1 MKKFFPGM
9 LLAGI
14 PDFRKAANETKMRF
28 DIITANP
35 AILQDTINSGL
46 IARAVK
52 AGLLEIEIHH
62 LRDYAEGSY
71 RQIDDAPYGGGV
83 GMVLK
88 PEPFFKCVEELKK
101 QRDYDAVINFTP
113 QGKTL
118 DQKAA
123 NNYSLKKNFILLCG
137 HYKGID
143 ERVNEFLATEEVS
156 IGDFV
161 LSCGDI
167 AALVFIDSVSRLIP
181 GVLGDGES
189 ALTDTFMT
197 ETGFDHPQY
206 TRPPDYE
213 GKKVPEILLSGDHSK
228 ISEWRTQ
235 KAKEKFNKFNKNKAQ
250 E

>member
-1 MKKFFPGM
+1 
-9 LLAGI
+9 
-14 PDFRKAANETKMRF
+14 MRF

-35 AILQDTINSGL
+35 AILQDTLKSGL

-52 AGLLEIEIHH
+52 SSLLEVEIHH

-71 RQIDDAPYGGGV
+71 KQIDDSPYGGGV

-88 PEPFFKCVEELKK
+88 PEPFFRCVEKLKAK
-101 QRDYDAVINFTP
+101 REYDAVINFTP
-113 QGKTL
+113 QGKKF

-161 LSCGDI
+161 ISCGDI

-189 ALTDTFMT
+189 ALTDTFQA
-197 ETGFDHPQY
+197 ENGFDHPQY
-206 TRPPDYE
+206 TRPADFE
-213 GKKVPEILLSGDHSK
+213 GKKVPDILLSGDHSK
-228 ISEWRTQ
+228 IEEWRSQ
-235 KAKEKFNKFNKNKAQ
+235 KAKDKFNKFNK
-250 E
+250 